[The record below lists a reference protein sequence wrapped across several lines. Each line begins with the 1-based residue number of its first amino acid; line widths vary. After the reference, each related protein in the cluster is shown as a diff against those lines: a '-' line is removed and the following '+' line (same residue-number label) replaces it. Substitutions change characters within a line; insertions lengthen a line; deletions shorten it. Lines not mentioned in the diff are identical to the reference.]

1 MKRLILLLILFVNLQ
16 IVITHEDMQLFSYST
31 ASAQHMTKEAGD
43 NCYDEYDH
51 LWYHVDVAFDCN
63 DYGTVSTP
71 CRYCLKEFGSDEQAI
86 SERDRHEYECGRT
99 LDECIYCGRKVQ
111 RKEMEVH
118 YAFSCSYWQNVFN
131 DPNSGIKSWED
142 YKNSL
147 ISSGGGSSG
156 GGCASSGSGGSY
168 TYSSSYGF
176 GLPPYTS
183 VGYEGALIADF
194 SYDGKAHLE
203 ELQDK
208 YHYDV
213 KTEALAKQLGLFLK
227 DSKSGLDCKL
237 LAKKDGNKIVGYV
250 LAFAGTDTS
259 YTGYDPLTNSFPD
272 VSTDILQVVSG
283 MPPQYALALV
293 NASILSAYCKKQKL
307 SLTFVGHSL
316 GGGEAALASMV
327 TGNPAV
333 TYNPAA
339 VSNATINK
347 LKEGNL
353 STNTSRILQYIIK
366 GEPVHFINDFTG
378 NPSQGRVIYVQNN
391 ESLLRNFLTGHF
403 ISSMIDGLKQ

>member
-16 IVITHEDMQLFSYST
+16 MVITHEDMRLFSYST
-31 ASAQHMTKEAGD
+31 ISAQHMTKEAGD

-99 LDECIYCGRKVQ
+99 LVGCIFCGAMVQ

-118 YAFSCSYWQNVFN
+118 YAFSCPYWRNVFN
-131 DPNSGIKSWED
+131 DPNSGIKSWEE
-142 YKNSL
+142 YKKSMR
-147 ISSGGGSSG
+147 ISSGGGDSSG
-156 GGCASSGSGGSY
+156 GTNGDYGGSY
-168 TYSSSYGF
+168 ASNSSHYF
-176 GLPPYTS
+176 YMNPNIP

-194 SYDGKAHLE
+194 CYDGKAHLE
-203 ELQDK
+203 ELRK
-208 YHYDV
+208 AGYDPNT
-213 KTEALAKQLGLFLK
+213 KDIEKQLGLLLK

-307 SLTFVGHSL
+307 PLAFVGHSL

-327 TGNPAV
+327 TGNPAI

-339 VSNATINK
+339 VSNTTIDK
-347 LKEGNL
+347 LKDAHF
-353 STNTSRILQYIIK
+353 STDTSRILQYVIK
-366 GEPVHFINDFTG
+366 GDPIHFVNDFTG